1 MWSDTTTAATSFG
14 SSSTARER
22 GRTVSE
28 LERARR
34 EAQLA
39 AEQLSE
45 SWEEINLLYSIGEI
59 LGRTV
64 NLDDAARTILN
75 EISETVGA
83 ALALI
88 LVHDSS
94 TGLLRAVAVRGAAPD
109 AVPPIA
115 IDDDRSVAA
124 RVFRTHHPVLVADG
138 ECESPAEAPVRRG
151 GMLCVPIMWTT
162 PQGGVPLGVVT
173 LSGRRGGDR
182 FTAGDQK
189 LVAAI
194 ATQIGTAIQIDHLVQ
209 ASVAQERLAHEMQLA
224 HDLQMRLLPSPGTV
238 APEATCAARVE
249 PATSVGGD
257 FYHLFKLGRGRT
269 GVVIGDVSSH
279 GYPAALIMALAMS
292 AMAIHAQTSHDPG
305 DTVAALLSSLAD
317 ELRET
322 EMFLSLC
329 YVVVDPGLDELR
341 YVNMG
346 HPHAFIVSDAG
357 VAERLPATDPPLGLG
372 SSAPHSATRP
382 WKRGSDA
389 LVLFTDGISDARDE
403 SGTVLGED
411 AVLSVVRARRHEP
424 PQRIVDGVFALLEGH
439 MGRVTP
445 ADDQALVVLR
455 A

>member
-1 MWSDTTTAATSFG
+1 
-14 SSSTARER
+14 
-22 GRTVSE
+22 VSE

-39 AEQLSE
+39 AQQLSE

-83 ALALI
+83 SLASI
-88 LVHDSS
+88 LVHDAA
-94 TGLLRAVAVRGAAPD
+94 TGRLRAVAARGVSPAALSP
-109 AVPPIA
+109 VEV
-115 IDDDRSVAA
+115 DDESSVAA
-124 RVFRTHHPVLVADG
+124 RVFRTHHPMMVADG
-138 ECESPAEAPVRRG
+138 ELVSPLEAPVRRG
-151 GMLCVPIMWTT
+151 GMLSVPIMWTT

-173 LSGRRGGDR
+173 LSGRAGGER
-182 FTAGDQK
+182 FSAGDQK

-194 ATQIGTAIQIDHLVQ
+194 ATQIGTAIQIDNLVK

-224 HDLQMRLLPSPGTV
+224 HELQMRLLPPPQVV

-257 FYHLFKLGRGRT
+257 FYHLFKLGDART
-269 GVVIGDVSSH
+269 GVLIGDVSSH
-279 GYPAALIMALAMS
+279 GYQAALIMALSMS
-292 AMAIHAQTSHDPG
+292 AMAIHAQSTLDPG
-305 DTVAALLSSLAD
+305 EALGALRASLAE

-322 EMFLSLC
+322 EMFLSIC
-329 YVVVDPGLDELR
+329 YVVVDPGAGQLR
-341 YVNMG
+341 YANMG
-346 HPHAFIVSDAG
+346 HPHAFVLATDG
-357 VAERLPATDPPLGLG
+357 TVHRLDATDPPLGLG
-372 SSAPHSATRP
+372 SSAPRTAARP
-382 WKRGSDA
+382 WSRGADT

-403 SGTVLGED
+403 SDSVLGEER
-411 AVLSVVRARRHEP
+411 VLEVVRARRHES

-439 MGRVTP
+439 MGRVTL

-455 A
+455 T